1 MTRNKQQ
8 LGIVILN
15 VFAGFPHGGGASAR
29 LFAYAKTFNR
39 IGAKCE
45 VWCLKT
51 SNRDIPATGEF
62 EGVRYRYT
70 TGTARIA
77 NNSIEKIIFELRSII
92 NLFFLLLKKGRSK
105 EINAVLYYSP
115 EHLQFVIP
123 AWLAAKLA
131 GVKFIGERTEYPFT
145 GDAPFR
151 KKNLKNSFRESFVYR
166 LFDGF
171 IVISKYLEDY
181 VRPRLRKSVWLL
193 KVPIIV
199 DVPRF
204 ANAADSV
211 EPENIIAYCG
221 LDAAEQE
228 RTCEIFSKISE
239 INPSWKLMIVGAV
252 RQNLKDML
260 FEKTSVVKKEQIIF
274 FGNVNREDLPMTLAR
289 AKILVL
295 PRSSGMFSTAGF
307 PTKLG
312 EYLATGKPVIVTDT
326 GDISEYLTNN
336 QNSYLVPADN
346 NAIFA
351 ETLQN
356 AISNYSEAKQIGLNG
371 REIALSC
378 FDAKLWC
385 EKILNALSMDK

>member
-1 MTRNKQQ
+1 MK
-8 LGIVILN
+8 IILLSSI
-15 VFAGFPHGGGASAR
+15 ALFPHGGGASAR
-29 LFAYAKTFNR
+29 LFAYASTFKQ
-39 IGAKCE
+39 IGVICE

-51 SNRDIPATGEF
+51 SDLAIPAYGEYA
-62 EGVRYRYT
+62 GIHYKYT
-70 TGTARIA
+70 SGSNKAGKTCL
-77 NNSIEKIIFELRSII
+77 EKIKYELKSILNI
-92 NLFFLLLKKGRSK
+92 FFLLLKKGRSK
-105 EINAVLYYSP
+105 EIDAVLFYSP

-131 GVKFIGERTEYPFT
+131 GIKFIGERTEYPFT

-151 KKNLKNSFRESFVYR
+151 KKNLKNSLRESFVYR

-181 VRPRLRKSVWLL
+181 VRPKLRKNVWLL

-204 ANAADSV
+204 ADAADSV
-211 EPENIIAYCG
+211 EPEDIIAYCG
-221 LDAAEQE
+221 LDSAEQE
-228 RTCEIFSKISE
+228 RIYEIFSKISE
-239 INPSWKLMIVGAV
+239 INSSWKLMIIGAMS
-252 RQNLKDML
+252 QDLKYKLID
-260 FEKTSVVKKEQIIF
+260 KESKNERIIF
-274 FGNVNREDLPMTLAR
+274 CGNVNREDLPFTLAK

-346 NAIFA
+346 NVKFA

-356 AISNYSEAKQIGLNG
+356 VISNYSEAKQIGLNG

-385 EKILNALSMDK
+385 EKILNALSKGE